1 MSPGKDYKKM
11 SRGKTRARKL
21 KIGKKRRKGLKQKKG
36 RVVRKKRLLRVA
48 EETNVYVLQ
57 LQHGKYYVGRTAN
70 CEARVRQHL
79 RGRGS
84 AWTRL
89 HKPVALLELHRGV
102 SVAAEDAITKQYMK
116 RHGWQNVR
124 GGAHC
129 RVNLREEDLLDRHK
143 EIYGQ
148 LDLCLRCGR
157 AGHWAARCRSRIQ
170 VLET

>member
-1 MSPGKDYKKM
+1 MFRRGAVAKK
-11 SRGKTRARKL
+11 RKWS
-21 KIGKKRRKGLKQKKG
+21 KRRKGLKQKKG

-48 EETNVYVLQ
+48 KETNVYVLQ

-157 AGHWAARCRSRIQ
+157 AGHWAARCRSRLQ

>member
-1 MSPGKDYKKM
+1 MFRRGAVAKK
-11 SRGKTRARKL
+11 RKWS
-21 KIGKKRRKGLKQKKG
+21 KRRKGLKQKKG

-48 EETNVYVLQ
+48 KETNVYVLQ

-148 LDLCLRCGR
+148 LDRCLRCGR

>member
-1 MSPGKDYKKM
+1 MFRRGAVAKK
-11 SRGKTRARKL
+11 RKWS
-21 KIGKKRRKGLKQKKG
+21 KRRKGLKQKKG
-36 RVVRKKRLLRVA
+36 RVVRKRRLLRVA
-48 EETNVYVLQ
+48 KTTNVYVLQ

-148 LDLCLRCGR
+148 LDRCLRCGR